1 MVKKYVVF
9 LIFLLLIIGV
19 LLLPIY
25 SKDLDNHLVNCE
37 KCVETQKILKTAISK
52 FQYNNKINDLRIR
65 SEEEISNL
73 LKKLKNEGYIKESI
87 SVDKECSYR
96 YVKNN
101 SDDYFSCIKHGDID
115 YASSYQRYKTD
126 KMIEVVVNIFFSIM
140 VIATIGF
147 RIFK

>member
-37 KCVETQKILKTAISK
+37 KCVETQKILKKAINE
-52 FQYNNKINDLRIR
+52 FQDNNKINDLRIR
-65 SEEEISNL
+65 SEEESINL
-73 LKKLKNEGYIKESI
+73 FNKLRNEGYLKENI

-101 SDDYFSCIKHGDID
+101 SDDYFSCIKHGNIV

-126 KMIEVVVNIFFSIM
+126 KMLDVVVNLFFSI
-140 VIATIGF
+140 IGITILGSK
-147 RIFK
+147 IFK